1 MMSSEWSKTTRYIA
15 GVILAILAV
24 FIIYLS
30 RSVLPLLVIAALIAV
45 ILRPLILWL
54 QRKARM
60 SRGVSVALVYLLGLM
75 VVPLLLTLAIQAV
88 VNAVSFFAALNYQ
101 SILASVMEWLR
112 STLIAVKDLQFP
124 TASMDTAVDQLADSL
139 LAQLGGEPSAALPS
153 VPSAATILQSLGT
166 ALTATFRTAAGVV
179 GSVLSQVTLFIFV
192 FLSSVYI
199 NLSAHT
205 FHDGFMRIIPDR
217 FKPEF
222 TILIARI
229 ERLWGS
235 FFRGQLTLMLV
246 IGVMSWLGLTILGVP
261 GAAYL
266 GIVAGMLELIPNLG
280 PVIATIPA
288 VIVALLEGSVF
299 LPVSHW
305 VLALLVV
312 GLYVLVQQLENN
324 WIVPRVL
331 GDAVDLPPLVV
342 MSGVLVGVN
351 VAGLLGALLAT
362 PVIATA
368 RELIRYTY
376 RKILGENP
384 FPPVET
390 PTILP
395 FNPLTRLREW
405 FDRVN
410 PFRKPR
416 AHEILPEAEHPTVGG
431 RPPEDL

>member
-1 MMSSEWSKTTRYIA
+1 MNSEWSKTTRYIA
-15 GVILAILAV
+15 GVMLIILAV
-24 FIIYLS
+24 FILYLS
-30 RSVLPLLVIAALIAV
+30 RSVLSLLVIAALIAV
-45 ILRPLILWL
+45 ILRPPMLWL

-60 SRGVSVALVYLLGLM
+60 SRGLSVALVYLLALM
-75 VVPLLLTLAIQAV
+75 VVPLLVTLAIQAV
-88 VNAVSFFAALNYQ
+88 INAVNFFAALNYQ
-101 SILASVMEWLR
+101 SILASVMDWMR
-112 STLIAVKDLQFP
+112 TTLIALKDLQFP
-124 TASMDTAVDQLADSL
+124 TGNMDTAIDQLADSL
-139 LAQLGGEPSAALPS
+139 LAQLGDEPSAVVPS

-166 ALTATFRTAAGVV
+166 ALTATFKTAAGVV
-179 GSVLSQVTLFIFV
+179 GSVVSQVTLFIFV
-192 FLSSVYI
+192 ILSSIYI

-205 FHDGFMRIIPDR
+205 FHDGFMRIVPER
-217 FKPEF
+217 FKAEF

-246 IGVMSWLGLTILGVP
+246 IGVMSWLGLTMLGVP

-266 GIVAGMLELIPNLG
+266 GIVAGLLELIPNLG

-324 WIVPRVL
+324 WVVPRVL
-331 GDAVDLPPLVV
+331 GNAVDLPPLVV

-376 RKILGENP
+376 RKILGEDP
-384 FPPVET
+384 FPPVEKHSL
-390 PTILP
+390 PP
-395 FNPLTRLREW
+395 FNLRLRLREW

-416 AHEILPEAEHPTVGG
+416 LHEILPEAEHPVEGG
-431 RPPEDL
+431 RPPESF

>member
-1 MMSSEWSKTTRYIA
+1 MGSEWSKPTRYIV
-15 GVILAILAV
+15 GSSLAILAFFV
-24 FIIYLS
+24 LYLS

-60 SRGVSVALVYLLGLM
+60 SRGLSVALVYLLGLM
-75 VVPLLLTLAIQAV
+75 VVPLLLTLVIQAV
-88 VNAVSFFAALNYQ
+88 VNAVAFVAALDYQ
-101 SILASVMEWLR
+101 SILESVMDWIR
-112 STLIAVKDLQFP
+112 STLVAIKDLQLP
-124 TASMDTAVDQLADSL
+124 TSNMNAAVDQLADSL
-139 LAQLGGEPSAALPS
+139 LAQLGDEPSAALPS

-166 ALTATFRTAAGVV
+166 ALTATFKTAAGVV

-205 FHDGFMRIIPDR
+205 FHDGFMRIVPDR
-217 FKPEF
+217 YKPEF
-222 TILIARI
+222 AILIARI
-229 ERLWGS
+229 ERLWGA

-246 IGVMSWLGLTILGVP
+246 IGVVSWLGLTILGVP
-261 GAAYL
+261 GAVYL
-266 GIVAGMLELIPNLG
+266 GIVAGLLELIPNLG

-288 VIVALLEGSVF
+288 VIVALLEGSAF

-362 PVIATA
+362 PVIATV
-368 RELIRYTY
+368 RELVRYAY
-376 RKILGENP
+376 RKILGEDP

-390 PTILP
+390 LSIPP

-416 AHEILPEAEHPTVGG
+416 AHEILPEAEHPSDGM
-431 RPPEDL
+431 RNLQD